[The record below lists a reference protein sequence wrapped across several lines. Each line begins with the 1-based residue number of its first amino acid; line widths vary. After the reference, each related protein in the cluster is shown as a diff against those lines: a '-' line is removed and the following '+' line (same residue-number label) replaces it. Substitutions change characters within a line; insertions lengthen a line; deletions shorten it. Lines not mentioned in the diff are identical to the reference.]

1 LNDEELASFPCSYST
16 AENMLTKSNVLP
28 GELVLVRGASG
39 GVGSAAVQL
48 VTVRGADVVAVTS
61 DLKSKGLI
69 ELGAKKVVN
78 RDQNLVDVLGSNSV
92 DVVIDPVGGKNWPAL
107 LEVLKPGGRY
117 VVSGAIAGS
126 HVNLDLRTLYLKDL
140 SFFGCTVL
148 NTMIFSNLI
157 DHIQTGRILPVIAHS
172 FPLEDIVKA
181 QEIFLLK
188 KHIGKIVLKI
198 NSD

>member
-1 LNDEELASFPCSYST
+1 
-16 AENMLTKSNVLP
+16 M
-28 GELVLVRGASG
+28 
-39 GVGSAAVQL
+39 
-48 VTVRGADVVAVTS
+48 
-61 DLKSKGLI
+61 
-69 ELGAKKVVN
+69 
-78 RDQNLVDVLGSNSV
+78 VDILGSNSI
-92 DVVIDPVGGKNWPAL
+92 DVVIDLVGGKNWSAL

-117 VVSGAIAGS
+117 VVSGAIAGP

-148 NTMIFSNLI
+148 EEMIFSDLI
-157 DHIQTGRILPVIAHS
+157 DHIQTGRILPVLAHT
-172 FPLEDIVKA
+172 FPLEEIVKA